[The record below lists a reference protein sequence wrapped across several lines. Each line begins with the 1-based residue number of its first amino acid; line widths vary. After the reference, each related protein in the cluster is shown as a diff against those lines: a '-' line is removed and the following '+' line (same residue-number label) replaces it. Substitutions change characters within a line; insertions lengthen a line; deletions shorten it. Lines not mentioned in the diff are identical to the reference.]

1 MTAQIETKRVQLA
14 VMLSRIGANGAVAIA
29 VLVLAG
35 YVLRHE
41 TLKSVIADAVAMNPL
56 TAICFILAGVSVQL
70 LRSSKNTR
78 RRAGALFALAVLVI
92 GGLKLVASI
101 WGVPF
106 YLDQV
111 LFASQ
116 VYEPAL
122 GYINQMAP
130 NTALCFFL
138 LGTALWLFHRGG
150 REDAAQVLATM
161 AFLVALLALL
171 GYIYGARNL
180 TQFSSYI
187 PMAVNTATAFLLVT
201 LAAQLAVPEKG
212 YMRLV
217 VSSGSGGVLARR
229 LLPLTLLLPIAAGFA
244 RVLAHNHI
252 VVSFELGVAAYTIF
266 IVAVFSFLVWK
277 LSWRLQAMDD
287 ERSAFAAQLAR
298 DNERMETLLASIGD
312 GVVAIDKEWNITLW
326 NPAASVI
333 TGWEKEDVLGKPF
346 RQTVKFIRESDRSE
360 YISFISEAML
370 SGRARTIEDRVLLI
384 RKDGTEIPVGDS
396 AAPIMNGH
404 GAEGAIIVFRDVT
417 SERNRNMVSSDVA
430 YASHQMRTPVTQAMW
445 NMEEA
450 QKKKSVKSMREHV
463 DIAYTALKSV
473 QKLVRDLLD
482 VSDIDSGVV
491 FARPAPVKIKQLIS
505 GVSKQLKQ
513 KAGDFGLKIKLSV
526 DPSATIQADG
536 KLLERVLFEIMENA
550 VSYNKKRGTVRVSV
564 SQEEAGVLISVEDT
578 GVGIVDEQK
587 SLVFTKFFRG
597 QNVPVGSIGT
607 GLGLYIARKYA
618 ELMGAKLWFTSEA
631 GKGSTFF
638 ILLPGRLKV

>member
-1 MTAQIETKRVQLA
+1 MF
-14 VMLSRIGANGAVAIA
+14 LSRLGANIALAIG
-29 VLVLAG
+29 VLVLVG
-35 YVLRHE
+35 YALNHE
-41 TLKSVIADAVAMNPL
+41 TLKSVIANAVAMNPL
-56 TAICFILAGVSVQL
+56 TAICFILAGISTQTL
-70 LRSSKNTR
+70 LTGKASWR
-78 RRAGALFALAVLVI
+78 RLGAVLAVFILLI
-92 GGLKLVASI
+92 GGLKLVSSV

-106 YLDQV
+106 YLDKLLFPGQV
-111 LFASQ
+111 NM
-116 VYEPAL
+116 PAL
-122 GYINQMAP
+122 GFVNQMAP
-130 NTALCFFL
+130 NTALCFLF
-138 LGTALWLFHRGG
+138 LGTSLWLFHRGG
-150 REDAAQVLATM
+150 KEDAAQVLAT
-161 AFLVALLALL
+161 ASFFVALLALL

-180 TQFSSYI
+180 TQVSAHI
-187 PMAVNTATAFLLVT
+187 PMAMNTAIAFLFAT
-201 LAAQLAVPEKG
+201 LAAQLAVPDKG

-217 VSSGSGGVLARR
+217 VSGGSGGILARR
-229 LLPLTLLLPIAAGFA
+229 LLPLTLLLPIAGGFF
-244 RVLAHNHI
+244 RVWAHHNLEI
-252 VVSFELGVAAYTIF
+252 SFEIGVAAYAISL
-266 IVAVFSFLVWK
+266 IAVFSFLVWK
-277 LSWRLQAMDD
+277 LSWKLQAAD
-287 ERSAFAAQLAR
+287 EELVTAAEQLKQ

-312 GVVAIDKEWNITLW
+312 GVVAIDKNWSITLW

-346 RQTVKFIRESDRSE
+346 RQRVKFIRESDRSE

-370 SGRARTIEDRVLLI
+370 SGRSRTIEDRVLLI

-482 VSDIDSGVV
+482 VSDIDSGIV
-491 FARPAPVKIKQLIS
+491 FTRPAPVKIKQLIS
-505 GVSKQLKQ
+505 GASKKLKQ
-513 KAGDFGLKIKLSV
+513 KAGDFGLKIQLSV

-536 KLLERVLFEIMENA
+536 KLFERVLFEIMENA

-638 ILLPGRLKV
+638 ILLPGRLKVQGP